1 MFNTRRI
8 HTAIPDSRSYI
19 SLDRGTA
26 SSTCVNVYY
35 NVTNVVNERP
45 FKFARRSFAGAT
57 RLNFVYS
64 IHVGY
69 GDDGCF
75 VSTEPK
81 VWLCAS
87 KCHQVLGVGYR
98 TKKFS
103 LWYKVI

>member
-8 HTAIPDSRSYI
+8 HTARPESRLYI
-19 SLDRGTA
+19 SLDRGTEN
-26 SSTCVNVYY
+26 SVCVNVYN
-35 NVTNVVNERP
+35 NVTDVVNERP

-57 RLNFVYS
+57 RLNFVYNQLA
-64 IHVGY
+64 GY
-69 GDDGCF
+69 GMDGCF

-87 KCHQVLGVGYR
+87 KCHQILGVGRR

-103 LWYKVI
+103 IWYKVI